1 MLFTEMQFNYQVHH
15 VTIRLKHIFFGFPKN
30 PCEFLFIFPSSS
42 FLVTTYWFCMEKLQ
56 PPPPPP
62 HTHSHTPSSHHPL
75 NQSHAEL
82 KTVAT
87 SSPAFSRASSNLLVF
102 ILSSDWFLLTL
113 TFDLT
118 GRCDYFSL
126 EFM

>member
-15 VTIRLKHIFFGFPKN
+15 VTIRLKHIFSVFKKILASF
-30 PCEFLFIFPSSS
+30 FFIFPSSS
-42 FLVTTYWFCMEKLQ
+42 FLVTIYWFCMEKLQ

-62 HTHSHTPSSHHPL
+62 HTHSLTLSSHHPL

-82 KTVAT
+82 KTVAN

>member
-1 MLFTEMQFNYQVHH
+1 MLKTY
-15 VTIRLKHIFFGFPKN
+15 FFGFQKN
-30 PCEFLFIFPSSS
+30 PCEFLFYISIIV
-42 FLVTTYWFCMEKLQ
+42 FLGDNLLILYGEITT

-62 HTHSHTPSSHHPL
+62 HTHSLTLSSHHPL

>member
-15 VTIRLKHIFFGFPKN
+15 VTIRLKHIFSVFKKILACLF
-30 PCEFLFIFPSSS
+30 FIFPSSS
-42 FLVTTYWFCMEKLQ
+42 FLVTIYCLCMEKLQ

-62 HTHSHTPSSHHPL
+62 HTHSLTPSSHPL

-87 SSPAFSRASSNLLVF
+87 SSPAFSRASSKLLVF